1 MPALSVRSI
10 DKTFGTTP
18 VLRGVSLEVE
28 AGEFVALL
36 GASGSGKST
45 LLRII
50 AGLES
55 PDAGDIQIAGSSV
68 TSLPPAARDLAM
80 VFQSYA
86 LYPHKTVAENIA
98 VPLEMRRLRAWQ
110 RFPLLGR
117 LSPQARAAR
126 LQIAADVKAA
136 AAIVGMEELLHRL
149 PNQLSG
155 GQRQR
160 AALARAMVRHPR
172 LLLMD
177 EPLSNLDSKLRAKLR
192 TEISELHARTKATV
206 VYVTHDQAEA
216 MTMAHRVAVMVDG
229 RIVQIGPPQALY
241 AQPNDIRVAEML
253 GQPSINV
260 IAGHATEQG
269 VLAGGI
275 HWPLHYR
282 LPARTV
288 VRLGFRPES
297 VVVLPSMP
305 GEPAATVRRI
315 EHLGAELLVHIA
327 LPAGDRIIARAQ
339 ADRALQPG
347 DSVRLDVRPERLLL
361 FSESGERLAVPALSR
376 CA

>member
-55 PDAGDIQIAGSSV
+55 PDAGDIQIAGSTV
-68 TSLPPAARDLAM
+68 TALPPAARDLAM

-110 RFPLLGR
+110 RLPLLGR
-117 LSPQARAAR
+117 LSPKARAAR
-126 LQIAADVKAA
+126 LQIDADVKAA
-136 AAIVGMEELLHRL
+136 AAIVGMQELLHRL
-149 PNQLSG
+149 PSQLSG

-192 TEISELHARTKATV
+192 TEISELHARTKATI

-241 AQPNDIRVAEML
+241 AQPNDLRVAEML
-253 GQPSINV
+253 GQPAINV
-260 IAGHATEQG
+260 VTGHVTDQC
-269 VLAGGI
+269 VLAGGF

-297 VVVLPSMP
+297 VVVLPWMS
-305 GEPAATVRRI
+305 GEPAATVHRI

-339 ADRALQPG
+339 ADRVFQPG
-347 DSVRLDVRPERLLL
+347 DCVRIDVRPERLLL
-361 FSESGERLAVPALSR
+361 FSESGERLSAPALSR